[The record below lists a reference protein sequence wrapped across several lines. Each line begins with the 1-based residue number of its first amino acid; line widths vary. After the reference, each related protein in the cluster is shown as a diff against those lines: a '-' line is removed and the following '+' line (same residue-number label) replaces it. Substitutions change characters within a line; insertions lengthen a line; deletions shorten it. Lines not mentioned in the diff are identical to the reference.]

1 MKYKTTIYI
10 EYTLMNLFID
20 SCTGDWYTSR
30 LVVTYIHISI
40 YNHISF
46 IFVFVFII
54 KAHEY
59 NI

>member
-30 LVVTYIHISI
+30 RRLVTIYPYIYI
-40 YNHISF
+40 
-46 IFVFVFII
+46 
-54 KAHEY
+54 
-59 NI
+59 